1 MLQIKHMKQN
11 ISIYLDWLL
20 SNIVSYKAMLSLPR
34 LTQLAPHRW
43 VGAGHYLNCRLSA
56 KWDKDHHFSPA
67 LTLSSLCWVLQT
79 LKNALCVG
87 EHLIDLLFFQ
97 AKKSLMQHIH
107 TYYLHNWKNHLS
119 TCVVKI
125 VVCFWRSDKFEMIF
139 SSQPFF
145 QKTNEKIRLYYLST
159 CFCSFFG
166 RKWRH
171 QKDISKSTDLWLG
184 QPIWPNFTQRFH
196 FIFLGNSVKVKNEAI
211 HDLVFFMHTICSK
224 LVWHHPPTC
233 YWFSCTARHVIIKK
247 LYIKWLK
254 KWKW

>member
-1 MLQIKHMKQN
+1 MDFLKSRVYCIV
-11 ISIYLDWLL
+11 YLDWLL

-107 TYYLHNWKNHLS
+107 TTYIIGKTTCQLVLLKLS
-119 TCVVKI
+119 CVSEGQTNLK
-125 VVCFWRSDKFEMIF
+125 W
-139 SSQPFF
+139 FF
-145 QKTNEKIRLYYLST
+145 QANLSSKKRTKKFDFTTCRLV
-159 CFCSFFG
+159 FRSFFG
-166 RKWRH
+166 RRWRP
-171 QKDISKSTDLWLG
+171 QKYISKLTDL
-184 QPIWPNFTQRFH
+184 
-196 FIFLGNSVKVKNEAI
+196 
-211 HDLVFFMHTICSK
+211 
-224 LVWHHPPTC
+224 
-233 YWFSCTARHVIIKK
+233 
-247 LYIKWLK
+247 
-254 KWKW
+254 